1 MTGLWLALVLA
12 AGAPEAPAA
21 ADTPE
26 ATACP
31 APRTVQPRYPLKQ
44 ARENKT
50 GLVLVGARFD
60 ACGRVVETRV
70 DKSSGIT
77 AFDEAALVSVA
88 GYVLSAEQQAKAE
101 DGWVQAPVRFGGFR
115 TVVPRDIPW
124 PKSHRKPRYLP
135 DEQPFPFDSLAA
147 FKAARPDATDVT
159 YNPPY
164 RMAGNPA
171 QGFVHTSLVPDAG
184 DPAVFW
190 FRYTLQPPHPASD
203 TEPLGASTL
212 VGVARYRLVME
223 DREPVVRL
231 SLLCERT
238 AEECERLRAFLFE
251 GLPFAKPRR
260 R

>member
-12 AGAPEAPAA
+12 AGAQEAPAA
-21 ADTPE
+21 AAE

-31 APRTVQPRYPLKQ
+31 APRTVQPRYPLQQ

-50 GLVLVGARFD
+50 GVVLVGARFD
-60 ACGRVVETRV
+60 ECGRVVETRV
-70 DKSSGIT
+70 DKSSGIK
-77 AFDEAALVSVA
+77 AFDDAALVSVA
-88 GYVLSAEQQAKAE
+88 GYVLSAEQQANAE
-101 DGWVQAPVRFGGFR
+101 GGWVQAPVRFGGFR
-115 TVVPRDIPW
+115 TVVPREIPW

-135 DEQPFPFDSLAA
+135 DEQPLAYESLAA
-147 FKAARPDATDVT
+147 FKAARPDATDVI
-159 YNPPY
+159 YKPPY

-171 QGFVHTSLVPDAG
+171 EGFIHTSLVPDAG

-190 FRYTLQPPHPASD
+190 FRYTVQPPHPASP

-223 DREPVVRL
+223 DGQPVVRL
-231 SLLCERT
+231 ALLCERT
-238 AEECERLRAFLFE
+238 ADECERLRAFLFE
-251 GLPFAKPRR
+251 GLPFARPRR